1 MAWRGVH
8 IAKPARLSFAD
19 GQIVINQDDGSIR
32 LPLEDIACLILD
44 TPQITVTCAML
55 SACAGQGVA
64 VIVPDAKHHP
74 AGMLLPFHQHY
85 AQAHVAQAQVETSE
99 PFRKRCWQAIVKAK
113 INNQASVAAMRDA
126 TAAKALRAMAGQVGS
141 GDPDNV
147 EARAARAYW
156 GALFDDF
163 RRSDENDRRNAC
175 LNYGYAIA
183 RAALARGL
191 VACGLLPAFG
201 LHHRSRTNAFNLV
214 DDLIEPLRPMIDRL
228 VAQHAPA
235 PSTAALSKEDRQI
248 LVGVLTET
256 VWIEQEKLTLL
267 AAVEKIAASLVRAID
282 AGSAAVLLQPALDA
296 P

>member
-44 TPQITVTCAML
+44 TPQVTITGAAL
-55 SACAGQGVA
+55 SACAAHGA
-64 VIVPDAKHHP
+64 TVIVPDARHHP
-74 AGMLLPFHQHY
+74 SGVLLPFHQHY
-85 AQAHVAQAQVETSE
+85 AQAHVAQAQVEISE
-99 PFRKRCWQAIVKAK
+99 PFRKRCWQALVKAK
-113 INNQASVAAMRDA
+113 IINQASVAAARDA
-126 TAAKALRAMAGQVGS
+126 DAAKALRAMAGQVGS

-156 GALFDDF
+156 RALFDDF
-163 RRSDENDRRNAC
+163 RRGDDNDRRNAC

-183 RAALARGL
+183 RASLARAL

-201 LHHRSRTNAFNLV
+201 LHHRSRSNAFNLA
-214 DDLIEPLRPMIDRL
+214 DDLIEPLRPLVDRL
-228 VAQHAPA
+228 VARHAPL
-235 PSTAALSKEDRQI
+235 PSSSALNKEDRQAM
-248 LVGVLTET
+248 LGVLTET
-256 VWIEQEKLTLL
+256 VWIGEEKLTLL

-282 AGSAAVLLQPALDA
+282 AGSAAGLLQPALDA